1 MQHGRGE
8 LVAVAP
14 EIVEMAECDGQHI
27 GHIELGVEDAEA
39 CAHVEPQPAENG
51 SDAHVGAAGD
61 PQLARRGKGP
71 RVDVDNTAGQPRDGS
86 HAHVGAKTQRATQ
99 SIPPARRRAVER
111 RDGGRCR
118 VPGCRHATFVD
129 VHHLNL
135 RSEGGTEELDN
146 LLTLCAAHHRALHRG
161 RLRIEGTPSQGLT
174 FRHAD
179 GTLYGAPPAAGSV
192 DLRAKA
198 HQALT
203 QLGYR
208 EAETKQALARLPATA
223 SLPLKDLIL
232 LALREL
238 S

>member
-1 MQHGRGE
+1 
-8 LVAVAP
+8 VSAA
-14 EIVEMAECDGQHI
+14 D
-27 GHIELGVEDAEA
+27 
-39 CAHVEPQPAENG
+39 EPQPAWRDEH
-51 SDAHVGAAGD
+51 A
-61 PQLARRGKGP
+61 P
-71 RVDVDNTAGQPRDGS
+71 VDVDRAAGQTGDGS

-111 RDGGRCR
+111 RDGGRCQ
-118 VPGCRHATFVD
+118 VPGCRHAIFVD
-129 VHHLNL
+129 VHHLKL
-135 RSEGGTEELDN
+135 RSEGGTDELDN

-179 GTLYGAPPAAGSV
+179 GTRYGAPPAAGSV

-198 HQALT
+198 HRALT

-208 EAETKQALARLPATA
+208 ESETKLALLRLPATVDL
-223 SLPLKDLIL
+223 SLKDLIL

>member
-1 MQHGRGE
+1 MFLASASAQRIFC
-8 LVAVAP
+8 LRVAQ
-14 EIVEMAECDGQHI
+14 GT
-27 GHIELGVEDAEA
+27 
-39 CAHVEPQPAENG
+39 
-51 SDAHVGAAGD
+51 
-61 PQLARRGKGP
+61 RRGK
-71 RVDVDNTAGQPRDGS
+71 RAQVDVDNTTGHAGDG
-86 HAHVGAKTQRATQ
+86 AHVGAKAQRATQ

-118 VPGCRHATFVD
+118 VPGCRHAIFVD

-198 HQALT
+198 HRALT

-208 EAETKQALARLPATA
+208 ESETKQALARLPATA
-223 SLPLKDLIL
+223 DLPLKDLIL